1 MLGAHRRGRDEARRG
16 ADGVSGAVRL
26 VRDGAVATLLL
37 DQPARRNAMTRA
49 MWRGLPALVA
59 EAAADDAVA
68 VLRVAGSGAHFCG
81 GADISEFAATYATAE
96 ATAQANAEI
105 TAAVAALAAFP
116 KPAVAVIRGAC
127 VGGGVALALACDLRF
142 AAADARF
149 AVTPAKLGLIYSQAD
164 TARLMRAVGAARAKE
179 LLFTARLVEAEEA
192 LRIGLVEEVCAPDA
206 LDAFV
211 AQRIAP
217 IAAGS
222 RPALRAIKAVANA
235 IEDGVEWESAALRA
249 MFDDAFAGQ
258 DFREGYDAFLAKR
271 QPVFTAR

>member
-1 MLGAHRRGRDEARRG
+1 M
-16 ADGVSGAVRL
+16 SGAVRL
-26 VRDGAVATLLL
+26 LRDGAVATLLL

-49 MWRGLPALVA
+49 MWRALPALVA
-59 EAAADDAVA
+59 EAAADDAIA
-68 VLRVAGSGAHFCG
+68 VLRVEGAGAHFCG
-81 GADISEFAATYATAE
+81 GADISEFAGTYATPDSA
-96 ATAQANAEI
+96 AQANAEI
-105 TAAVAALAAFP
+105 GAAVAALAAFP

-142 AAADARF
+142 AAEDARF

-164 TARLMRAVGAARAKE
+164 TTRLMRAVGAARAKE

-211 AQRIAP
+211 AQRLAP

-235 IEDGVEWESAALRA
+235 IEDGAEWEAPELRRV
-249 MFDDAFAGQ
+249 FDEAFAGA
-258 DFREGYDAFLAKR
+258 DFQEGYDAFLAKR
-271 QPVFTAR
+271 PPSFRAR